1 MAPGESEFDTPAV
14 GEGEGEGKGSGILPR
29 GRKHAGTFLL
39 RVFKNWEF
47 SPGGVAQLV
56 AAFSQC
62 AEVVGLITG
71 QGETGKASVH
81 DACHY
86 QNQ

>member
-39 RVFKNWEF
+39 RVFKGWGL
-47 SPGGVAQLV
+47 GGSLGENLTRI
-56 AAFSQC
+56 FISFMLTSQN
-62 AEVVGLITG
+62 EI
-71 QGETGKASVH
+71 
-81 DACHY
+81 
-86 QNQ
+86 

>member
-1 MAPGESEFDTPAV
+1 MREE
-14 GEGEGEGKGSGILPR
+14 EEQGKGSGVLPG
-29 GRKHAGTFLL
+29 GRAHAKFFLL